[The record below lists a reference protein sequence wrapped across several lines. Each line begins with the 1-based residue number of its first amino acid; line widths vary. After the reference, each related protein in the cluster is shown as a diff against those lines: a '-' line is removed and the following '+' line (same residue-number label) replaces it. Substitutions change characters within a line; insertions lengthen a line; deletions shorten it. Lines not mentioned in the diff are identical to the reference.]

1 MQALLPVI
9 RKMVAVW
16 LPVDMSLPNTGFAIG
31 MVNIT
36 APLETLIMEGRHDS
50 ETIISALLTT
60 QGMRAHCVFNAD
72 RLLHAQR
79 QFARASTGF
88 LGTNLETLLQSLK
101 GSQWLPFYAYCAVA
115 NSLLVSLNYHNET
128 DYSPLWQESYNDGL
142 SPLQAI
148 KAIIHI

>member
-9 RKMVAVW
+9 RKMVDVW
-16 LPVDMSLPNTGFAIG
+16 LPIDMSLPNTGFAIG
-31 MVNIT
+31 MINIT

-50 ETIISALLTT
+50 GSIINALFTT
-60 QGMRAHCVFNAD
+60 QGMRAHCIFNAD
-72 RLLHAQR
+72 SMLHAQR

-88 LGTNLETLLQSLK
+88 LGTNLETLLPSLI
-101 GSQWLPFYAYCAVA
+101 GSQSLPFYTYCAVA
-115 NSLLVSLNYHNET
+115 NSLLVPLNYHNET